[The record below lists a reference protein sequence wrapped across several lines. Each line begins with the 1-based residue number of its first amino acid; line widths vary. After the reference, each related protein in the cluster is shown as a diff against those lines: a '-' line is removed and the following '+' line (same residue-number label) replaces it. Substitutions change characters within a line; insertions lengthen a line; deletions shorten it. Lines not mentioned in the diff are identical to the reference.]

1 MPANLFFVQMQRH
14 RMRGCNR
21 CGFRGK
27 QKSSVPIPRTSCFS
41 NRTFAPRGWKMNPI
55 LVLLVALGIGFV
67 CGLRAFA
74 PLALVSWLANWGWTP
89 LAGSHLAFLGTTAG
103 AVIVSI
109 IAVVELIGD
118 KLPKTPKRTE
128 SGPLAARMLT
138 GTMCAVAVFA
148 AAGQSLVL
156 GIICGVIGG
165 IDGTFAG

>member
-1 MPANLFFVQMQRH
+1 
-14 RMRGCNR
+14 
-21 CGFRGK
+21 
-27 QKSSVPIPRTSCFS
+27 
-41 NRTFAPRGWKMNPI
+41 MNPI
-55 LVLLVALGIGFV
+55 LVFLVALGIGFM

-74 PLALVSWLANWGWTP
+74 PLALVSWLANWGWMP
-89 LAGSHLAFLGTTAG
+89 LGGSHLACLRTTTG
-103 AVIVSI
+103 AVIVPI
-109 IAVVELIGD
+109 IALVELVAD

-138 GTMCAVAVFA
+138 GAMCAVAVFA